1 MNLTFTFTEA
11 RIQND
16 NGVWLCLKVNEP
28 AMARKFVLEMAKKV
42 YLITIKLFRKKR
54 SNDANALYWE
64 MCGQLA
70 RATND
75 TPDNIYL
82 RHIRDIANYDTLCMM
97 TEAVQ
102 DFERRWKSNHKGRLI
117 ETRESKIPGCTTV
130 LAYYGSSDFDTREM
144 SRLIDNCIQD
154 CEAVALALYWAGYT
168 VRQQRRKDGNKTVIY
183 IEYMKE

>member
-1 MNLTFTFTEA
+1 MTLTFSEA

-16 NGVWLCLKVNEP
+16 GGVWLCLKVNEP
-28 AMARKFVLEMAKKV
+28 APARKFVMEIKKKIYQLE
-42 YLITIKLFRKKR
+42 IKLFRKKR

-82 RHIRDIANYDTLCMM
+82 RHIRDIANYDTICML
-97 TEAVQ
+97 TEAVP
-102 DFERRWKSNHKGRLI
+102 DFERRWKSNHKGRMV

-130 LAYYGSSDFDTREM
+130 RAYYGSSDFDTREM
-144 SRLIDNCIQD
+144 SQLIDNCLQD
-154 CEAVALALYWAGYT
+154 CEAAGVDT
-168 VRQQRRKDGNKTVIY
+168 TPPDKISLLLEEWGR
-183 IEYMKE
+183 

>member
-1 MNLTFTFTEA
+1 MTLTFNEA

-16 NGVWLCLKVNEP
+16 GDVWLCLKVNEP
-28 AMARKFVLEMAKKV
+28 AQARRFVLEMEKKV
-42 YLITIKLFRKKR
+42 YQLVIKLFRKKR

-75 TPDNIYL
+75 TTDNIYL
-82 RHIRDIANYDTLCMM
+82 RHIRDIANYDTLCML
-97 TEAVQ
+97 TEAVP
-102 DFERRWKSNHKGRLI
+102 DFERRWKSNHKGRMV

-144 SRLIDNCIQD
+144 SLLIDNCLQD
-154 CEAVALALYWAGYT
+154 CEEVGIDTTPPDKISLLLEEWG
-168 VRQQRRKDGNKTVIY
+168 K
-183 IEYMKE
+183 

>member
-1 MNLTFTFTEA
+1 MNLTFTEA
-11 RIQND
+11 RIKND

-42 YLITIKLFRKKR
+42 YLITIKPFRKKR

-117 ETRESKIPGCTTV
+117 DTRESKIPGCATV

-144 SRLIDNCIQD
+144 SRLIDNCLQD
-154 CEAVALALYWAGYT
+154 CEAAGVDT
-168 VRQQRRKDGNKTVIY
+168 TPPDKISLLLEEWGRA
-183 IEYMKE
+183 